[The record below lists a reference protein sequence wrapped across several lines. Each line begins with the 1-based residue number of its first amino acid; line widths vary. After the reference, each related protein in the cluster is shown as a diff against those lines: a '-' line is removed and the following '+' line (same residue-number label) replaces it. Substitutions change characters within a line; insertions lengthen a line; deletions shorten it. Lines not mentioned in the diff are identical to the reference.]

1 MKDGKIRLGDVFE
14 ELNMAPDSP
23 YRFGIIT
30 EIKHVESEDD
40 NVCRVQSTPTKW
52 CWIYAKGLRK
62 LPAYVYKG
70 HVDLDRLFADTLAP
84 FKGAVDAAEG
94 GKEEDA

>member
-23 YRFGIIT
+23 YRFGIVT
-30 EIKHVESEDD
+30 EIRNDEQADD

-70 HVDLDRLFADTLAP
+70 HVDLDRLIADTLEP
-84 FKGAVDAAEG
+84 FRNST
-94 GKEEDA
+94 EEEKT

>member
-23 YRFGIIT
+23 YRFGIVT
-30 EIKHVESEDD
+30 EIRNDERAGD

-70 HVDLDRLFADTLAP
+70 HVDLDRLLADTLAP
-84 FKGAVDAAEG
+84 FRNST
-94 GKEEDA
+94 EEERP

>member
-23 YRFGIIT
+23 YRFGIVT
-30 EIKHVESEDD
+30 EIRNDESADD

-70 HVDLDRLFADTLAP
+70 HVDLDRLIADTLEP
-84 FKGAVDAAEG
+84 FRNST
-94 GKEEDA
+94 EEERT